1 MDVSADTVSPSAIGI
16 VATGVGH
23 FLGEAETY
31 ARMHSD
37 FLYPELADRTT
48 IDVWEA
54 AGSPDIRDAAAI
66 QVEDILGSHNPYYID
81 AESDSLLRAALPIQL
96 AVNPQD

>member
-1 MDVSADTVSPSAIGI
+1 M
-16 VATGVGH
+16 VAKGVGH

-37 FLYPELADRTT
+37 FLYPVLADRTA

-54 AGSPDIRDAAAI
+54 AGSRDIRDVAADQLDAI
-66 QVEDILGSHNPYYID
+66 MEAHHPHYID
-81 AESDSLLRAALPIQL
+81 PGVDSLLRATLPIKL
-96 AVNPQD
+96 SIPGRD